1 MKLAIWLSVATLA
14 FSGLESSSFAVDKVT
29 LPHSMQL
36 RAYALRNSP
45 NSADI
50 SPDERF
56 VVSESTLKT
65 ERSDPNGQRFSE
77 VIQVWNFKEDAL
89 LAEFAATEGV
99 PGPPDTAQGAKIV
112 RYSPDGRVVVAL
124 LNQTVYILSA
134 TDLAKL
140 RTISLTR
147 PRIPTQNY
155 AGMVVDIKTFVS
167 SLEISPDS
175 KTVAILWASDF
186 TFGRIELYSLSSG
199 THILSWDTTD
209 GWTGSTNGLHWHPN
223 GEMLI
228 VAIPNATSCGS
239 GSHQPDIFAFDVKT
253 GAINYKLASGIDTP
267 RVAVTSDNRVLVVE
281 GQCAGPF
288 SHNQAKL
295 RVFDLISGR
304 RLHDGSADIQGV
316 GESVSASADGKR
328 FLAST
333 GQVAKKFNWGDLY
346 FDYVDVDRKFS
357 VWNLT
362 TYSGIVTSQD
372 IPALNEST
380 LALSHSGRFVLALG
394 KASFIFE
401 LP

>member
-1 MKLAIWLSVATLA
+1 MKLAIWLSVATLT
-14 FSGLESSSFAVDKVT
+14 FSGLESSIFAVDKAR

-112 RYSPDGRVVVAL
+112 RYSPDSRVVVAL

-147 PRIPTQNY
+147 PGIPTQNY

-186 TFGRIELYSLSSG
+186 TFGRIELLAFLQGPIFLVGRRPMAGLARQMDYIGIQMEKCSSSRFRM
-199 THILSWDTTD
+199 LRLV
-209 GWTGSTNGLHWHPN
+209 GWG
-223 GEMLI
+223 
-228 VAIPNATSCGS
+228 
-239 GSHQPDIFAFDVKT
+239 
-253 GAINYKLASGIDTP
+253 
-267 RVAVTSDNRVLVVE
+267 VTSPIFL
-281 GQCAGPF
+281 QLM
-288 SHNQAKL
+288 S
-295 RVFDLISGR
+295 
-304 RLHDGSADIQGV
+304 
-316 GESVSASADGKR
+316 KR
-328 FLAST
+328 EQS
-333 GQVAKKFNWGDLY
+333 
-346 FDYVDVDRKFS
+346 
-357 VWNLT
+357 
-362 TYSGIVTSQD
+362 ITS
-372 IPALNEST
+372 
-380 LALSHSGRFVLALG
+380 
-394 KASFIFE
+394 
-401 LP
+401 